1 MARSGAVVTNPRPA
15 WRRVLL
21 CSRTACAVTERGRRA
36 MHPSAPTMGFSEGQN
51 VFIIDDL
58 LATGGTA
65 LATTQAIL
73 ELKANISG
81 YGFIVELSELG
92 GRDVLSSYRL
102 ETLVNY

>member
-1 MARSGAVVTNPRPA
+1 MVMARKPSKLPGE
-15 WRRVLL
+15 RVKIEYELEYGTD
-21 CSRTACAVTERGRRA
+21 SIEIQRNAI
-36 MHPSAPTMGFSEGQN
+36 SEGQN